1 MHVCMK
7 NRISNIILLVVF
19 FTGLFLLLY
28 PGLSEYWNSFRQSK
42 VISSYTQTVSAMDE
56 QTYDKLWD
64 QAQQY
69 NQKLVQRQN
78 GFSFSEAMR
87 QEYESLLNPSGDGM
101 MGYIE
106 IPCIGV
112 RLPIY
117 HGTEDS
123 ELQNGVGHLEWT
135 SLPVGGPSTHCALS
149 GHRGLPSA
157 KLLSNLDKV
166 KEGDIFIL
174 YILGNELT
182 YQVDQIRIVE
192 PEDVSCLSTEE
203 GKDLCTLITCTPYG
217 VNTHRLL
224 VRGHRVENEEDSGT
238 FRVTADAVQI
248 EPVRVAPLVAI
259 PLLLLI
265 LLAILLPHTR
275 KKR

>member
-117 HGTEDS
+117 HGTEDY

>member
-1 MHVCMK
+1 MK

-106 IPCIGV
+106 FPCIGV
-112 RLPIY
+112 SLPIY